1 MCRYNSQRL
10 LYAQINKSSNGLQE
24 GWGKARISADN
35 IAIVYQGFPP
45 EQSTLLNRT
54 TFRRRRPPKIK
65 CISDVIESYRV
76 LRHRVGG
83 GGSSISSGHS
93 YFSTVYPDTTP
104 YGANNVFILGDGDGT
119 TGQGTTQVSSKLKEA
134 MVKNIDTAHQMAIRA
149 TR

>member
-24 GWGKARISADN
+24 GWGKARIYADN

-83 GGSSISSGHS
+83 VEGRAFHLDIATFPLFIRTRRPMDENNLQRIQENIS
-93 YFSTVYPDTTP
+93 FSR
-104 YGANNVFILGDGDGT
+104 N
-119 TGQGTTQVSSKLKEA
+119 
-134 MVKNIDTAHQMAIRA
+134 
-149 TR
+149 

>member
-1 MCRYNSQRL
+1 MYRYNSQRL

-83 GGSSISSGHS
+83 WGVEHFIWTQLLFHCLSGH
-93 YFSTVYPDTTP
+93 D
-104 YGANNVFILGDGDGT
+104 ALWQRCILSNSCEKEHCAIIIKF
-119 TGQGTTQVSSKLKEA
+119 TGVSGKRENRCASWVGGWAGPSL
-134 MVKNIDTAHQMAIRA
+134 
-149 TR
+149 

>member
-1 MCRYNSQRL
+1 MYRYNSQRL

-83 GGSSISSGHS
+83 GRAFHLDIAT
-93 YFSTVYPDTTP
+93 FPL
-104 YGANNVFILGDGDGT
+104 FI
-119 TGQGTTQVSSKLKEA
+119 
-134 MVKNIDTAHQMAIRA
+134 R
-149 TR
+149 TRRPMFPT

>member
-1 MCRYNSQRL
+1 MYRYNSQRL

-83 GGSSISSGHS
+83 WGVEH
-93 YFSTVYPDTTP
+93 
-104 YGANNVFILGDGDGT
+104 FIWT
-119 TGQGTTQVSSKLKEA
+119 
-134 MVKNIDTAHQMAIRA
+134 
-149 TR
+149 